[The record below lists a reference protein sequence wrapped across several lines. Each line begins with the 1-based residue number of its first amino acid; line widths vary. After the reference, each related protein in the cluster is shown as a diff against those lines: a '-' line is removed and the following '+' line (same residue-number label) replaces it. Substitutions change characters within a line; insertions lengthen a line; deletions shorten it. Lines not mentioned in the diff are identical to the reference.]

1 MLRWRVETG
10 LSHTHVNRNAV
21 KVAILSIL
29 LSLTIVMAAPCI
41 LLADPPYELPPAEE
55 LNKIR
60 SAVIFTNK
68 GNLYIRLYPED
79 APWHVANFK
88 YLADKGFYRNIR
100 FHIHEP
106 GYIIQGGAPGK
117 KANSGPGYT
126 IPPEFNQH
134 THQPG
139 ALSMVR
145 KPNDLD
151 LEHSRRSHGSQFRV
165 LLRAAPQM
173 DGQFSVFGK
182 VIKGIKV
189 ARNLKKGDLIKNII
203 VFVKEDK
210 KEANRKRR
218 RQQLD

>member
-1 MLRWRVETG
+1 MLFPYSVVAET
-10 LSHTHVNRNAV
+10 
-21 KVAILSIL
+21 
-29 LSLTIVMAAPCI
+29 
-41 LLADPPYELPPAEE
+41 DPPFTLPAPDELER
-55 LNKIR
+55 LR
-60 SAVIFTNK
+60 SAIIYTNK
-68 GNLYIRLYPED
+68 GNIYIRLFPKD

-88 YLADKGFYRNIR
+88 YLADKGFYRNLR

-134 THQPG
+134 LHTTG

-151 LEHSRRSHGSQFRV
+151 LEHARRSHGSQFRI
-165 LLRAAPQM
+165 LLQDAPPM
-173 DGQFSVFGK
+173 DGQFTIFGK

-189 ARNLKKGDLIKNII
+189 AQALRQGDLIKNIV
-203 VFVKEDK
+203 VFVKVKQAELT
-210 KEANRKRR
+210 EQERSIRKRR
-218 RQQLD
+218 NPADNY